1 MTGVQT
7 CALPISTS
15 VIPSGGDRGG
25 PRRPSDLGTLVTVP
39 SWFCCTGLLGGGN
52 GLLVSRSAAK
62 DLQPPGRINEN
73 LGIMRFCSV
82 WMRVIRAF
90 VADLDTRPTSG
101 PSSNSWRCP
110 LGSWCPSPGSR
121 WCSLNVTSGRAPS
134 GRLLHEGG
142 AVLARGYPYCTR
154 VGVYWSGVVRT
165 ARDPDLRG
173 VDPTVGQ

>member
-1 MTGVQT
+1 M
-7 CALPISTS
+7 
-15 VIPSGGDRGG
+15 
-25 PRRPSDLGTLVTVP
+25 P

-134 GRLLHEGG
+134 GRLLHEGRG
-142 AVLARGYPYCTR
+142 VLVRGCAYCTR
-154 VGVYWSGVVRT
+154 PGPSWSAPEHWPVAPHPRAVRAGCHRSDQ
-165 ARDPDLRG
+165 ARPFGEAIKRLSRPG
-173 VDPTVGQ
+173 SPNLSQMPRPRTPQKP